1 MNIAIVN
8 PIAATANLTA
18 GSVFRPQVPSVGNDV
33 SALRETNVVETAA
46 ELARHGLHLTVL
58 FGDVFLDGHSWTSP
72 EGVRVEPVD
81 TLMRFPFHPGLL
93 PATPALVKHPALVD
107 ADVIQATEFHQPSTF
122 FAALAARRQ
131 SVPLVVWHET
141 LRPMRFPGSAYQR
154 VYEAVLGPSI
164 RSHAHRFVPRTT
176 RAASYLRGLGVRRE
190 EIGPWI
196 PTAVDTEAFVPRRSR
211 LSRRDY
217 GWSEDDPVILTVA
230 RLHHLKGVD
239 IALHALASLRGRY
252 PTARL
257 IVRGSGP
264 EEDALRTLTRTL
276 RLEDSVRFM
285 RRVTRHEMVD
295 LYNLADVVLC
305 PSRWDL
311 LPFSLMEASACG
323 RPCVATD
330 VGAIAD
336 IVVDG
341 ETGVLVRDPR
351 PETIAA
357 AVGSLLS
364 DDAGRVALGRAARA
378 RSESLFSL
386 RVVGNRFVEVYRDV
400 AG

>member
-1 MNIAIVN
+1 MNVAIVN

-18 GSVFRPQVPSVGNDV
+18 GSVFRPRVPSLANDV
-33 SALRETNVVETAA
+33 RALRETNLVETAA

-58 FGDVFLDGHSWTSP
+58 FGDVFLGGRSWTSP

-81 TLMRFPFHPGLL
+81 TMMRFPFHPGLL
-93 PATPALVKHPALVD
+93 PATPALLKHPALDD
-107 ADVIQATEFHQPSTF
+107 ADVIQATEFHQPSTL
-122 FAALAARRQ
+122 FAALAAHRL
-131 SVPLVVWHET
+131 SVPLIVWHET

-154 VYEAVLGPSI
+154 LYEAVAGPCI
-164 RSHAHRFVPRTT
+164 RSRAHRFVPRTT
-176 RAASYLRGLGVRRE
+176 KAASYLRGLGVLPDE
-190 EIGPWI
+190 LGPWI

-211 LSRRDY
+211 LSREEF
-217 GWSEDDPVILTVA
+217 GWSEDDPVLLTVA
-230 RLHHLKGVD
+230 RLHPLKGVD
-239 IALHALASLRGRY
+239 LALRALASLRGRY

-257 IVRGSGP
+257 LIRGSGP
-264 EEDALRTLTRTL
+264 EEGALRTLVQDL
-276 RLEDSVRFM
+276 RLEDSVRFV
-285 RRVTRHEMVD
+285 RRLSRPEMVD
-295 LYNLADVVLC
+295 LYNLSDVVLC
-305 PSRWDL
+305 TSRWDL
-311 LPFSLMEASACG
+311 LPFSLIEAGSCG

-341 ETGVLVRDPR
+341 ETGVLVRDSR
-351 PETIAA
+351 PESIAA

-364 DDAGRVALGRAARA
+364 DDTARAALGRAARA

-386 RVVGNRFVEVYRDV
+386 RVVANRFVEVYRDV